1 MDEID
6 PFEPESQIFVGT
18 IKFWRS
24 GYGEL
29 VTDSGV
35 TIPLNTQGQ
44 PAYRVGMRVR
54 IVARKYK
61 PRFFVEAVTASD

>member
-6 PFEPESQIFVGT
+6 PFEPGSQIFVGT
-18 IKFWRS
+18 VKFWRN

-35 TIPLNTQGQ
+35 TVPFTMPGQ
-44 PAYRVGMRVR
+44 SALRVGARVR

-61 PRFFVEAVTASD
+61 PRFFAESVTAAD

>member
-1 MDEID
+1 MDESD
-6 PFEPESQIFVGT
+6 PFEPGSQTFVGT
-18 IKFWRS
+18 IRFWRG

-35 TIPLNTQGQ
+35 TIPLSTQGQ
-44 PAYRVGMRVR
+44 PAFRVGARVK

-61 PRFFVEAVTASD
+61 PRFFAETVTNAD